1 MPLRCLIYGLFLLY
15 TLSLR
20 AGEVLDRIVAS
31 VNGHVI
37 LQSDWDEELRY
48 ESLMS
53 GHELQAMTPSDRT
66 AGLDRLVDRELVSE
80 QASTTEFAQTTAD
93 EIDKQVEQVK
103 SDYVNGLKHPWTTAV
118 ASHGFTETEIRDRI
132 ALELN
137 QLKLIDVRL
146 RPLVQIDN
154 TAVEDYYRRKFIPEL
169 QRSGAQPIPLSEAAP
184 KIREILIQQKINEAL
199 PSWLETLRS
208 QAQIRVFGSNSSSP
222 DRGQ

>member
-1 MPLRCLIYGLFLLY
+1 MG
-15 TLSLR
+15 
-20 AGEVLDRIVAS
+20 
-31 VNGHVI
+31 
-37 LQSDWDEELRY
+37 
-48 ESLMS
+48 
-53 GHELQAMTPSDRT
+53 
-66 AGLDRLVDRELVSE
+66 
-80 QASTTEFAQTTAD
+80 
-93 EIDKQVEQVK
+93 

-137 QLKLIDVRL
+137 QLKLIDMRL